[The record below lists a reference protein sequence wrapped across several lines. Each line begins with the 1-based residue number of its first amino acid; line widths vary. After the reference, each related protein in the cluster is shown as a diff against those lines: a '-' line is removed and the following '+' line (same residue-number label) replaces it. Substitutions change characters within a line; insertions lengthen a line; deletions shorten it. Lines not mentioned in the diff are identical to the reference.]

1 MNRSARRGRFNLA
14 LCSAVTFSAFLIC
27 SNAIAQDSGMNI
39 ELPPIDVGASRVGT
53 GISGASNSVI
63 TAEDIERSPSQSLP
77 DILSQVA
84 GVQVMHLFG
93 NPTGINDMVDLR
105 GFGAFAQSNVLILVN
120 GRRFQDMD
128 LQGFDFS
135 AIPLNSIERIE
146 ITRGNSGA
154 VLYGDGA
161 IGGVINIV
169 TKTASAKPFS
179 GKVEGAA
186 GSYGYQEGRFSAA
199 SSSGPWSTSIYG
211 NTVGWSG
218 YRQNSKSNQQ
228 NIIGNLNYKTRGWGS
243 YLTISGDRQRQ
254 DLPGGLENLPLVYPI
269 TLSTPQASITP
280 SDWATKQDFNI
291 TAGFTNTLVPGIEL
305 IVDGGV
311 RRKFQQSNF
320 LNYFNNPGFVFDPS
334 TAGPMS
340 YANTIMTTSSL
351 TPRLDV
357 SHRLF
362 GIPNH
367 LLTGVDIYNTQY
379 DSDRSDTPGDIPIHH
394 YDIRQTTAAIYAMNT
409 ATLMPS
415 LDVSFGGRLQR
426 NMVDARDTYSA
437 VDDPNAFFYST
448 NPQAPPVNTGE
459 WQYAAHLGYEYR
471 ANSVLTLFGRVA
483 RAFRLPNAD
492 ERVGSGSPFSLVT
505 PPNLGLK
512 TQTSYDV
519 EDGFRVK
526 WGRFNFESSAYLME
540 LKNEIHFIPALFLD
554 VNLDPTQRLGWEN
567 SATYQLT
574 DDVRL
579 HGGVTYTQ
587 ATFRDGPFAGNYI
600 PLVSRWSSNGGVS
613 WDIWKQFA
621 VLDVTGRFV
630 GQRRMDNDQANSQP
644 LIPANATIDV
654 KFGGQYDR
662 FFWSAAVL
670 NLFNVSYFDY
680 AIASAFTQGFYSA
693 YPQPGRTFMLRGGA
707 TF

>member
-1 MNRSARRGRFNLA
+1 MRAKIRLLGASLA
-14 LCSAVTFSAFLIC
+14 LTLLVQTANAQNTVT
-27 SNAIAQDSGMNI
+27 
-39 ELPPIDVGASRVGT
+39 LPPIDVGTSRLGGVIT
-53 GISGASNSVI
+53 GASSSVI
-63 TAEDIERSPSQSLP
+63 TAEEIEHSPAQSLP
-77 DILSQVA
+77 DILSQAA

-93 NPTGINDMVDLR
+93 SPIGTSDMVDLR

-120 GRRFQDMD
+120 GRRFQDLD
-128 LQGFDFS
+128 SQGFDFS
-135 AIPLNSIERIE
+135 TIPLNSIERIE

-169 TKTASAKPFS
+169 TKTVSAAPFS
-179 GKVEGAA
+179 GKVEGAV
-186 GSYGYQEGRFSAA
+186 GSYGYQEGRISAA
-199 SSSGPWSTSIYG
+199 ASSGPWSTSLYT
-211 NTVGWSG
+211 NSAGWSG
-218 YRQNSKSNQQ
+218 YRQNSKVNQQ
-228 NIIGNLNYKTRGWGS
+228 NVVGNLNYKALGWSS
-243 YLTISGDRQRQ
+243 YLTISGDKQAQ

-269 TLSTPQASITP
+269 TLSNPRASITP
-280 SDWATKQDFNI
+280 LDWATKQDVNI
-291 TAGFTNTLVPGIEL
+291 TAGFTNTLGSGVEL

-311 RRKFQQSNF
+311 RRKFQQANF

-340 YANTIMTTSSL
+340 YVNTVMTTSSL

-357 SHRLF
+357 SHQLL
-362 GIPNH
+362 GVPNH
-367 LLTGVDIYNTQY
+367 LLTGVDFYNTQY
-379 DSDRSDTPGDIPIHH
+379 DSDRSLSPGDVAIHH

-409 ATLMPS
+409 ATVMPS
-415 LDVSFGGRLQR
+415 LDISFGGRLQR
-426 NMVDARDTYSA
+426 NMVNAQDTY
-437 VDDPNAFFYST
+437 DPTMDPNAGFYST
-448 NPQAPPVNTGE
+448 DPQAPTVDTRE
-459 WQYAAHLGYEYR
+459 WQWAGHVGYEYR
-471 ANSVLTLFGRVA
+471 ANSVLTFFGRAA

-492 ERVGSGSPFSLVT
+492 ERVGSGSAFSLVT
-505 PPNLGLK
+505 PPNLDLK

-526 WGRFNFESSAYLME
+526 WGRFNFESSAYSMKLN
-540 LKNEIHFIPALFLD
+540 NEIHFIPALFLD

-567 SATYQLT
+567 STTYQLT

-579 HGGVTYTQ
+579 HGGFAYTR
-587 ATFRDGPFAGNYI
+587 ATFRDGPFAGNDI
-600 PLVSRWSSNGGVS
+600 PLVSRWSGNAGAS
-613 WDIWKQFA
+613 WDIWKKLA

-630 GQRRMDNDQANSQP
+630 GERRMDNDQTNTQP
-644 LIPANATIDV
+644 LIPANATVDV
-654 KFGGQYDR
+654 KLGGQYDR

-693 YPQPGRTFMLRGGA
+693 YPQPGRTFVLRAGA

>member
-1 MNRSARRGRFNLA
+1 MGTKISLLGASIALA
-14 LCSAVTFSAFLIC
+14 LLAQGASAQNSVA
-27 SNAIAQDSGMNI
+27 
-39 ELPPIDVGASRVGT
+39 LPPIDVGTSRLGGVIT
-53 GISGASNSVI
+53 GASSSTI
-63 TAEDIERSPSQSLP
+63 TAEDIERSPAQSLP

-84 GVQVMHLFG
+84 GVQVMHLLG
-93 NPTGINDMVDLR
+93 SPIGTNDMVDLR

-120 GRRFQDMD
+120 GRRFQDLD

-135 AIPLNSIERIE
+135 AIPLNSVERIE

-169 TKTASAKPFS
+169 TKTASAQPFF
-179 GKVEGAA
+179 GKVEGAF
-186 GSYGYQEGRFSAA
+186 GSYGYQEGRLSAA
-199 SSSGPWSTSIYG
+199 ASSGPWSTSVYG
-211 NTVGWSG
+211 NTVGWAG
-218 YRQNSKSNQQ
+218 YRQNSKVNQQ
-228 NIIGNLNYKTRGWGS
+228 NVVGNLNYKAPGWSS
-243 YLTISGDRQRQ
+243 YLTVSGDRQAQ

-269 TLSTPQASITP
+269 TLSDPRASITP
-280 SDWATKQDFNI
+280 FDWATKRDVNV
-291 TAGFTNTLVPGIEL
+291 TAGFTNTLGSGVEL

-320 LNYFNNPGFVFDPS
+320 LNYFNNAFFTYDPS

-340 YANTIMTTSSL
+340 YANTVMTTSSL

-357 SHRLF
+357 SHQAF
-362 GIPNH
+362 GVPNH
-367 LLTGVDIYNTQY
+367 LLTGIDFYNTQY
-379 DSDRSDTPGDIPIHH
+379 GSDRTDTPGDIPIHH

-409 ATLMPS
+409 ATVMPS
-415 LDVSFGGRLQR
+415 LDIALGGRLQR
-426 NMVDARDTYSA
+426 NMVNAQDAYNPA
-437 VDDPNAFFYST
+437 ADPNAGFYAT
-448 NPQAPPVNTGE
+448 DPQAPPIDMSE
-459 WQYAAHLGYEYR
+459 WQYAAHIGYEYR
-471 ANSVLTLFGRVA
+471 ANSVLTFFGRAA

-492 ERVGSGSPFSLVT
+492 ERVGAGSPYSLAT
-505 PPNLGLK
+505 PPSLGLK

-526 WGRFNFESSAYLME
+526 WARFNFESSAYLME
-540 LKNEIHFIPALFLD
+540 LNNEIHFIPALFLN
-554 VNLDPTQRLGWEN
+554 VNLDPTRRLGWEN

-579 HGGVTYTQ
+579 HGGFAYTR
-587 ATFRDGPFAGNYI
+587 ATFREGPFAGNDI
-600 PLVSRWSSNGGVS
+600 PLVSHWTGNAGAS
-613 WDIWKQFA
+613 WDIWRKLF

-630 GQRRMDNDQANSQP
+630 GARHMDNDQTNTQP
-644 LIPANATIDV
+644 LIPANATVDV
-654 KFGGQYDR
+654 KLSGEYER
-662 FFWSAAVL
+662 FFWSLAVL

-693 YPQPGRTFMLRGGA
+693 YPQPGRTFVVRAGA